1 MGIPRLGI
9 ETSRIPHSDRHG
21 LLWLSRGELFVSS
34 GTLRFVTAGC
44 EGLDPGTYD
53 IPYQNVSMILLGPGT
68 SITHDVFRLTAS
80 HGTALIA
87 VGEDGVRMYS
97 AQPLGPDWSALAR
110 RQTNLWADGTSR
122 IFIARAMY
130 AKRMGEIF
138 PNLEL
143 SVLRGMEGAR
153 AREMYFLMA
162 HKFGISWKGRNYDR
176 KNPEGT
182 DIPNQALNHAATVAY
197 AASSIAVAATRT
209 IPQLGFIHEDS
220 GQSFILDIA
229 DIFRDT
235 FTLPVAFGA
244 SKQFFREQGVS
255 IERHVRKHAGVTLRR
270 QGIISKMIDMI
281 KDLLEEGI

>member
-1 MGIPRLGI
+1 MGIPRLGL

-34 GTLRFVTAGC
+34 GTLRFITAGFDN
-44 EGLDPGTYD
+44 LDPGEYD

-68 SITHDVFRLTAS
+68 SVTHDVFRLMAS

-87 VGEDGVRMYS
+87 VGEDGVRMYT
-97 AQPLGPDWSALAR
+97 AQPLGPDWSVLAR
-110 RQTNLWADGTSR
+110 KQTELWADKEKR
-122 IFIARAMY
+122 LFIARAMY
-130 AKRMGEIF
+130 AKRMGEIY
-138 PNLEL
+138 PDMDI

-153 AREMYFLMA
+153 ARETYFLTA
-162 HKFGISWKGRNYDR
+162 HKFGITWNGRKFDR
-176 KNPEGT
+176 NEPEKT

-197 AASSIAVAATRT
+197 AAASIAVAATRT

-229 DIFRDT
+229 DLFRDT

-244 SKQFFREQGVS
+244 SKQYFRDQTDS
-255 IERHVRKHAGVTLRR
+255 IERQVRKHGGAILKR
-270 QGIISKMIDMI
+270 QSIIPKMIDNI
-281 KDLLEEGI
+281 KELLQ